1 MLIGLAAFLFGGLT
15 VDVFA
20 PPPGAGNRTAVKI
33 TLLDLPGDHIKSDG
47 RGTYIDGVDR
57 VTAEIRDTGTLN
69 LNTGSNTKPDRK
81 VSLDYGDIVFGTGC
95 NRLGDPGTEVPDLNC
110 NGLADDPQATLTW
123 GRLFTLDLN
132 LLTIPAGQ
140 TRLGGFGV
148 NFDDGCSAATHVAWR
163 IRFQHQGTQ
172 DSVYSC
178 GSACSAQVSVEAF
191 DDDPIKGVP
200 GTGVDKWIIM
210 ADLLAP
216 GAAKACLWSG
226 GTGDPV
232 LREIVRMPFHLVVE
246 LK

>member
-1 MLIGLAAFLFGGLT
+1 MLIGLAVFLFGGLT

-33 TLLDLPGDHIKSDG
+33 SLLNLPGDRINSDG

-57 VTAEIRDTGTLN
+57 VTAVIHDNGQLD

-81 VSLDYGDIVFGTGC
+81 VSFHYGDIVFGTGC
-95 NRLGDPGTEVPDLNC
+95 NRLGDPGIEVPDINC
-110 NGLADDPQATLTW
+110 DGIPDPLPTVTW
-123 GRLFTLDLN
+123 GRLHTLDLN
-132 LLTIPAGQ
+132 LLTMPAG
-140 TRLGGFGV
+140 TTTWGGFGLRFS
-148 NFDDGCSAATHVAWR
+148 NGCSTGNEWSPWTV
-163 IRFQHQGTQ
+163 RFQHLGTQ
-172 DSVYSC
+172 DSTFSC
-178 GSACSAQVSVEAF
+178 GSACSAQVRVEAF
-191 DDDPIKGVP
+191 DDNPNKGIP

-210 ADLLAP
+210 AELSAP

-232 LREIVRMPFHLVVE
+232 LRAIGRMPFHLVVE